1 MRSKLTTWF
10 AAALLTL
17 PGVVHAGEA
26 DPFDAIDARLE
37 AEFERVD
44 RTLEEQYQ
52 LLDQALEDA
61 YTRLSGEVA
70 STWGESDVVLPTRKQ
85 WVDYAQDM
93 QTRRI
98 VDFEAGTVQIEQ
110 IVENTVDTERV
121 ASVIHD
127 ELEALRTDSEQDL
140 AKKDLAMQYAR
151 ESLEAAGVDTA
162 PIAELPDEPVLERVI
177 APIAEDNLANTI
189 AVAFQAKVPAP
200 VNAPLAA
207 EVVTAAEGKRKVSVT
222 VPLANNFTQTL
233 ADRYFGAIAREARRR
248 DLAPSLL
255 LAVMETESSFN
266 PRATSG
272 IPAYGLMQLVPK
284 SGALDAYLYVYGKRM
299 LLDPEYLYDPD
310 QNVELGSAYLA
321 LLQNRY
327 LRHIDNPRSK
337 ELCAIAAY
345 NTGASNVARSFVGT
359 RSVPEAAKVINAM
372 EPDAVYNHLRNNL
385 PYEETRNYIR
395 KVTAAQ
401 ERYAR
406 YDTMSELES

>member
-1 MRSKLTTWF
+1 MRLLPVTLF
-10 AAALLTL
+10 AAALGMPVALS
-17 PGVVHAGEA
+17 AAEA

-44 RTLEEQYQ
+44 QSLEEQYR

-61 YTRLSGEVA
+61 YARLSREVA
-70 STWGESDVVLPTRKQ
+70 DTWGEAEVILPTRKQ
-85 WVDYAQDM
+85 WVDYAEDM

-110 IVENTVDTERV
+110 MLDDAVDTVQV
-121 ASVIHD
+121 AAVIHD

-140 AKKDLAMQYAR
+140 AEKDLAMQYAR
-151 ESLEAAGVDTA
+151 ESLAAEGVATA

-177 APIAEDNLANTI
+177 APIAEASLADTI
-189 AVAFQAKVPAP
+189 AAAFQAKAPTP
-200 VNAPLAA
+200 VNAPLTAA
-207 EVVTAAEGKRKVSVT
+207 VVTSEGKQKVSVT
-222 VPLANNFTQTL
+222 VPLAKNFTQTL
-233 ADRYFGAIAREARRR
+233 AERYFGTIAREARRR

-272 IPAYGLMQLVPK
+272 VPAYGLMQLVPK
-284 SGALDAYLYVYGKRM
+284 SGALDAYLYVYGERM

-327 LRHIDNPRSK
+327 LRHIDNPKSK

-345 NTGASNVARSFVGT
+345 NTGASNVARSFTGT

-372 EPDAVYNHLRNNL
+372 DPDAVYNHLRNNL

-401 ERYAR
+401 ERYAQ
-406 YDTMSELES
+406 YDDMSDS